1 MTGKKDTFSEEF
13 ACLRDEMIRDKARKA
28 VAENA
33 GNVREALE
41 ESGFTWFGDENP
53 SEEDEEKAAVPEN
66 VRQRFLVS
74 YFEGKAQ
81 LSGNV
86 ISPFLSE
93 HKAEV
98 PNFPLIRRYFRA
110 ANQPLK
116 KFILSGLE
124 NDSTNLDL
132 LNDLIFFHEFE
143 RNLLQL
149 ITHLTKA
156 CRLED
161 DLPRFSEIAR
171 EFYYGTLTDGY
182 HALAALLEI
191 FYKDSDKQEIIDYL
205 IFEATSTDQEEV
217 GF

>member
-41 ESGFTWFGDENP
+41 ESGFTWLGDENP

-116 KFILSGLE
+116 KLILSGRE
-124 NDSTNLDL
+124 NDPTNLDL
-132 LNDLIFFHEFE
+132 LADLIFFYEFE
-143 RNLLQL
+143 RKLQEL

-156 CRLED
+156 CRLKD
-161 DLPRFSEIAR
+161 DLPRFFDKER
-171 EFYYGTLTDGY
+171 EFYHRTRADGY
-182 HALAALLEI
+182 NALAALLEI
-191 FYKDSDKQEIIDYL
+191 FDEDSDKRKIVDFL
-205 IFEATSTDQEEV
+205 ISEAANSEEEME
-217 GF
+217 F

>member
-1 MTGKKDTFSEEF
+1 
-13 ACLRDEMIRDKARKA
+13 MIRDKARKA

-41 ESGFTWFGDENP
+41 ESGFTWLGDENP

-116 KFILSGLE
+116 KLILSGRE
-124 NDSTNLDL
+124 NDPTNLDL
-132 LNDLIFFHEFE
+132 LADLIFFYEFE
-143 RNLLQL
+143 RKLPEL

-156 CRLED
+156 CRLKD
-161 DLPRFSEIAR
+161 DLPRFFDKER
-171 EFYYGTLTDGY
+171 EFYHRTRADGY
-182 HALAALLEI
+182 NALAALLEI
-191 FYKDSDKQEIIDYL
+191 FDEDSDKRKIVDFL
-205 IFEATSTDQEEV
+205 ISEAANSEEEME
-217 GF
+217 F